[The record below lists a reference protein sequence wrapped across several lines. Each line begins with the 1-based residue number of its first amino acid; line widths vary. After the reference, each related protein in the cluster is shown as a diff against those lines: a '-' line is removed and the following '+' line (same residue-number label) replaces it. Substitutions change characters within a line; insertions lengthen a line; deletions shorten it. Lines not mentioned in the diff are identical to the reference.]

1 MNKLKKMRMDKKLTQ
16 KELADIIGVTPK
28 YISFLENNQRKPSLN
43 IAIKISEFF
52 ETTIEKIFTC

>member
-1 MNKLKKMRMDKKLTQ
+1 MNKLKKMRMDKNLTQ

-28 YISFLENNQRKPSLN
+28 YISFLENDQRKPSLN
-43 IAIKISEFF
+43 IAIKISDFF